1 MTAPRWTYE
10 GYWHAVL
17 GVGSADD
24 VVRDFALVDPGPGL
38 DEWLDDAEVEAWA
51 QGGEVG
57 DLPEEWT
64 GYHARALGE
73 LRATLEAGET

>member
-1 MTAPRWTYE
+1 MSAPRWTYE
-10 GYWHAVL
+10 GYWTAVL
-17 GVGSADD
+17 GPFSADD
-24 VVRDFALVDPGPGL
+24 VVCEFDLVDPGPGL
-38 DEWLDDAEVEAWA
+38 DVWLCHAEVEAWA

-73 LRATLEAGET
+73 LRAALEAGEK